1 MTGYHQ
7 LINTFSREISS
18 FYDAKFKEAGLA
30 TSYAE
35 LLILVKESEK
45 ISQKQIAISM
55 NLAPSTITRFI
66 AKLEKKGL
74 VSKERRGKEIFIE
87 LTEKGKKLTVELE
100 QIYNQAEEELQAIL
114 GSKFIETTGKLFEFG
129 AGLMND

>member
-7 LINTFSREISS
+7 LINTFSREVSS
-18 FYDAKFKEAGLA
+18 FYDEKFKVTGLA

-35 LLILVKESEK
+35 LLILVKESEN

-66 AKLEKKGL
+66 AKLGKKGL
-74 VSKERRGKEIFIE
+74 IRKERRGKEIFIE
-87 LTEKGKKLTVELE
+87 LPEKGKKLTGELE
-100 QIYNQAEEELQAIL
+100 QIYNQAEEELQEIL

-129 AGLMND
+129 SGIMKE